1 MDELRKNINSI
12 ISISDKDW
20 AILKPMFAY
29 KAIKKNEFFLLEGKH
44 SNTVFYVIK
53 GAFRVF
59 TVVDGEERDWHFH
72 FEGNWGSDY
81 ESFLTNRPSRFSIQA
96 MEDAEILTLSR
107 DSMHALYNTDAK
119 FERIGRIIAEQLF
132 LFARNRGMD
141 FLLQNPEDRYLKL
154 IKEYPNIF
162 NRVPLYHIASYLGIK
177 GPSLSRIRRRL
188 SEK

>member
-1 MDELRKNINSI
+1 
-12 ISISDKDW
+12 
-20 AILKPMFAY
+20 
-29 KAIKKNEFFLLEGKH
+29 
-44 SNTVFYVIK
+44 
-53 GAFRVF
+53 
-59 TVVDGEERDWHFH
+59 
-72 FEGNWGSDY
+72 
-81 ESFLTNRPSRFSIQA
+81 
-96 MEDAEILTLSR
+96 
-107 DSMHALYNTDAK
+107 MHALYNTDAK